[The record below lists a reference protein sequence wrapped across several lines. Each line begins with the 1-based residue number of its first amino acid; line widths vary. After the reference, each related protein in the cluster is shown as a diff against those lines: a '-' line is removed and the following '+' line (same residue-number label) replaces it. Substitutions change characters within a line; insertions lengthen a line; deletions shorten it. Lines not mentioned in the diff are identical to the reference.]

1 MENRS
6 RDNLVQ
12 NREESIH
19 LPLPGHPPRLEKSM
33 QTSSVKREL
42 FFLPHKRASRWQNPV
57 GQFEEV
63 GEPLGTDSI
72 SSFLFSFFPTPV
84 LQSTGHHS
92 SRSRSRYT
100 TPHSL
105 SYLYS
110 QPGQNPIG
118 PIPTSCISLCSN
130 PQRMRRM
137 GLSV

>member
-33 QTSSVKREL
+33 QTSSVMREL

-72 SSFLFSFFPTPV
+72 SCFLFPSFPTPAI
-84 LQSTGHHS
+84 QPTGHDG
-92 SRSRSRYT
+92 SRSRSRDRT
-100 TPHSL
+100 SHSL
-105 SYLYS
+105 SYLQP

-118 PIPTSCISLCSN
+118 PIPMSRVSLCSS
-130 PQRMRRM
+130 PQRLGRM
-137 GLSV
+137 GLSL